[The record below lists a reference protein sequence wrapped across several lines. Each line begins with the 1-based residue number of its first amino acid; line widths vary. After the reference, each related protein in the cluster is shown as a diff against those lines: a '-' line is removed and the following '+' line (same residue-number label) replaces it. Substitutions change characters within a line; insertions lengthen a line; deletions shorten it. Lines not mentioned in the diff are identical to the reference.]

1 MAHEIDHLPV
11 EITLGKQGERGA
23 NSILFDISAW
33 KALYPTGAG
42 EISSDIASDGLRISY
57 TRHGETA
64 VYPELPGSLSI
75 ETTTDDDGAETT
87 ILAWVPSA
95 AVMDVAGHGTVV
107 IHCTENGIEKRSAM
121 TSTYVEA
128 GHGSE
133 GTAPEPMADW
143 MADAQAL
150 LDELE
155 AKWVDA
161 PATAS
166 STGTAGQMA
175 SDGIHLYICV
185 ATDTWMRGYLESWG
199 EGGGP

>member
-87 ILAWVPSA
+87 ALAWVPSA

-133 GTAPEPMADW
+133 GTAPEPLADYI
-143 MADAQAL
+143 
-150 LDELE
+150 
-155 AKWVDA
+155 AKWGAVDA
-161 PATAS
+161 TIEMIEAGTEPIVAVTQDE
-166 STGTAGQMA
+166 TGTHFAF
-175 SDGIHLYICV
+175 SIPFPSI
-185 ATDTWMRGYLESWG
+185 E
-199 EGGGP
+199 